1 MQDPALASKGDGGAN
16 HDGAGEHPG
25 FPHQSSHMDEDAMTP
40 TLAPR
45 REEGQQRFSYSSD
58 QIVAVRGLLWLPT
71 PILLQGRACS
81 KV

>member
-1 MQDPALASKGDGGAN
+1 MQDPALASKSNSSAN

-45 REEGQQRFSYSSD
+45 REESQQRFSYSSD
-58 QIVAVRGLLWLPT
+58 QIVAVRGL
-71 PILLQGRACS
+71 S
-81 KV
+81 